1 MRFCTFSG
9 QLWYKEVLCIVS
21 YNTPNLWNV
30 LVVNLFQAVTP
41 PAKYR
46 FACTSRS
53 EYLNKEL
60 HEMLINSFV
69 LFFRLHGWNY
79 LWLKAVK
86 RRKGEI
92 ARDLAA
98 VGHNILH
105 FKLELRPKCWKSF
118 LTVTAVDRWG
128 VALSLPQIWASKLK
142 IFLENQCWNHEYSFL
157 NMIGA
162 KLSDKRNS

>member
-1 MRFCTFSG
+1 
-9 QLWYKEVLCIVS
+9 
-21 YNTPNLWNV
+21 
-30 LVVNLFQAVTP
+30 
-41 PAKYR
+41 
-46 FACTSRS
+46 
-53 EYLNKEL
+53 
-60 HEMLINSFV
+60 MLINSFV

-142 IFLENQCWNHEYSFL
+142 IFLENQCWNHEYSFWIWL
-157 NMIGA
+157 VPNSVTRGIHSMQAVSNLPISTWHPAVALSSWCRCTVGALSVRGSKSRDYMHYTGMI
-162 KLSDKRNS
+162 LSL

>member
-41 PAKYR
+41 P
-46 FACTSRS
+46 RS
-53 EYLNKEL
+53 PVHLGLNISIKL

-98 VGHNILH
+98 VGHTILH